1 MKFAVGIIGAIFAVI
16 SGFCW
21 LKAARIKVP
30 TLGAVYGGP
39 PRIVVES
46 ANNQAWWNSR
56 AAWFASGAA
65 FAQALTILI

>member
-1 MKFAVGIIGAIFAVI
+1 MKFTVGIIGAIFAVI

-21 LKAARIKVP
+21 MKAARIKVP
-30 TLGAVYGGP
+30 ILGAVYGGP
-39 PRIVVES
+39 PRMVVEP

-65 FAQALTILI
+65 FAQALSILI

>member
-1 MKFAVGIIGAIFAVI
+1 MKFAVGIIGAIFAVF

-30 TLGAVYGGP
+30 ILGTIFGGP

-46 ANNQAWWNSR
+46 ANNQAWWNSM
-56 AAWFASGAA
+56 AALFASGAA